1 MQVYVTVTVAT
12 QIECSGAKTL
22 IILMNYSVAKGTLD
36 I

>member
-1 MQVYVTVTVAT
+1 MVVQVYVTVTT